1 MAESWDQAVYR
12 CAKMCGRLFMPKN
25 PTDDHVLGTILN
37 REASTIGLSSNKR
50 VWLGAY
56 SKNGS
61 APVWSDST
69 LMERPTLAFTSSRL
83 GCSALTAYV
92 EPYRRT
98 EDFVAGNYS
107 CIGPVTGHNFVCMR
121 SSSYS
126 VPKECLVDSCPID
139 GVQTQAYAYYDPFSN
154 NATVECKR
162 GHIFPDGTKTKVLTC
177 DKGNFLETLP
187 PCILIDEY
195 LASLPPNWSEGKHIT
210 AATLVEPGPRVPAS
224 GTPYQPPVIGRSS
237 FFTVFKWHI
246 TSK

>member
-1 MAESWDQAVYR
+1 MNMSRFNIITAVAAFVVLSATTCATGMGGICPNFEVLPGYGEVCVSRSMAESWDQAVYR

-37 REASTIGLSSNKR
+37 REASTIKLSYNKR

-107 CIGPVTGHNFVCMR
+107 CIGPETGHNFVCMR

-126 VPKECLVDSCPID
+126 VPKGGRNWV
-139 GVQTQAYAYYDPFSN
+139 
-154 NATVECKR
+154 
-162 GHIFPDGTKTKVLTC
+162 
-177 DKGNFLETLP
+177 
-187 PCILIDEY
+187 
-195 LASLPPNWSEGKHIT
+195 SLHQS
-210 AATLVEPGPRVPAS
+210 
-224 GTPYQPPVIGRSS
+224 VIG
-237 FFTVFKWHI
+237 K
-246 TSK
+246 